1 MVRSI
6 HYYHLL
12 NIMST
17 AVYSIRIDERIRKIM
32 EQMPD
37 VDWQAEVK
45 QSVERTVREK
55 KKERMLAEA
64 KELWKLQKN
73 NEIGAAEMIREDR
86 DA

>member
-1 MVRSI
+1 
-6 HYYHLL
+6 
-12 NIMST
+12 MST

-37 VDWQAEVK
+37 VNWQAEVR

-64 KELWKLQKN
+64 KDLWKLQKN

>member
-1 MVRSI
+1 
-6 HYYHLL
+6 
-12 NIMST
+12 MST

-37 VDWQAEVK
+37 VNWQAEVR

-64 KELWKLQKN
+64 KEL
-73 NEIGAAEMIREDR
+73 
-86 DA
+86 